1 MAVTKIKVPRE
12 KLLARAREI
21 AAADAKAYEA
31 ANKSRPPLVVAQQK
45 LRDELIR
52 QLAKRL
58 AELQEA
64 KPTTPLRTIHVSTWS
79 ATLRIEAVVEQGNEL
94 FDNIR
99 VESLRDMSETHAKA
113 IRMLEMS
120 VDENIVIATDDILAR
135 YI

>member
-21 AAADAKAYEA
+21 AAADAKAFEA
-31 ANKSRPPLVVAQQK
+31 ANKGRPSLVVAQQK
-45 LRDELIR
+45 LRDELIS
-52 QLAKRL
+52 QLTQRL
-58 AELQEA
+58 AEVRET
-64 KPTTPLRTIHVSTWS
+64 KTPLRNIHVSTWS